1 MNGRDRL
8 AWNLRLFRSKKGLTQ
23 EALAAEADVDRTY
36 ISGIENGS
44 FNASVDVI
52 DRLSAALNVDVGVF
66 LQLPPPDAT
75 PPKNQQAGRKKV

>member
-8 AWNLRLFRSKKGLTQ
+8 AWNLRLFRSQKGLTQ
-23 EALAAEADVDRTY
+23 EALAGEAGVDRTY

-52 DRLSAALNVDVGVF
+52 DRMAVALDVDVGAF
-66 LQLPPPDAT
+66 LQKPPSDSA
-75 PPKNQQAGRKKV
+75 PPSNQKAGRKKI